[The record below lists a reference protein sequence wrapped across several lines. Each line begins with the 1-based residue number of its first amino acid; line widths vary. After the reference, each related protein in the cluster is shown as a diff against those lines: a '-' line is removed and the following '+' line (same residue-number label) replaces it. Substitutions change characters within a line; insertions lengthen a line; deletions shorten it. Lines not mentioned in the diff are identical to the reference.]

1 MNHRQG
7 RIPMSIATS
16 IFRSAFGAAALF
28 LVLVPAAE
36 AEELQCADKS
46 VKAWGIGFSPSPE
59 QSTEA
64 AKKEWLAKAVTI
76 YSDAKWE
83 TAKAPDMMCVTQGLY
98 SKCAASGVP
107 CGATPAAPPPKQN

>member
-1 MNHRQG
+1 MP
-7 RIPMSIATS
+7 IAASIV
-16 IFRSAFGAAALF
+16 RSALGAAALF
-28 LVLVPAAE
+28 LVLVPAVE

-59 QSTEA
+59 QSVEA

-83 TAKAPDMMCVTQGLY
+83 TAKKPDMMCVTQGLY

-107 CGATPAAPPPKQN
+107 CGAAPAAAPPKQN

>member
-1 MNHRQG
+1 
-7 RIPMSIATS
+7 
-16 IFRSAFGAAALF
+16 
-28 LVLVPAAE
+28 
-36 AEELQCADKS
+36 
-46 VKAWGIGFSPSPE
+46 
-59 QSTEA
+59 
-64 AKKEWLAKAVTI
+64 VTF

>member
-1 MNHRQG
+1 MP
-7 RIPMSIATS
+7 IAASIV
-16 IFRSAFGAAALF
+16 RSALGAAALF

-46 VKAWGIGFSPSPE
+46 VKAWGLGFSPSPE
-59 QSTEA
+59 QSVEA

-83 TAKAPDMMCVTQGLY
+83 TAKRARHDVCDPGALQQMRGLRR
-98 SKCAASGVP
+98 ALRGGPRRRTAETELTRR
-107 CGATPAAPPPKQN
+107 ARD